1 MAEIGRRL
9 VHASGALAP
18 ASYLLGVLTWAQLG
32 WILAFG
38 VVLAMGLEFVR
49 LRSGLEWWIYENLTR
64 EYEHE
69 KVAGYALYMVGMAV
83 VALAFPP
90 AIGVPAMFMLA
101 IGDPVG
107 GYLGKGAATKSPVAL
122 GAVFVVCL
130 LFALAFVPP
139 IVAVCGALAATAA
152 DGYLLSIRE
161 YVVDDNLTI
170 PIGAA
175 LAMWLGVTL
184 VGPI

>member
-18 ASYLLGVLTWAQLG
+18 ASYLLGVLTWTRLG
-32 WILAFG
+32 WVLAGG
-38 VVLAMGLEFVR
+38 VVLAMGLELVR
-49 LRSGLEWWIYENLTR
+49 LRSGLDWWIYQNLTR
-64 EYEHE
+64 EYERE

-101 IGDPVG
+101 VGDPVG
-107 GYLGKGAATKSPVAL
+107 GYLGKGEETKSPLAL
-122 GAVFVVCL
+122 GAVFSVCL
-130 LFALAFVPP
+130 LFALAFVSP
-139 IVAVCGALAATAA
+139 VAAVFGALAATAA
-152 DGYLLSIRE
+152 DGYLLSVRGYI
-161 YVVDDNLTI
+161 VDDNLTI

-175 LAMWLGVTL
+175 IAMW
-184 VGPI
+184 VGSTVV

>member
-1 MAEIGRRL
+1 MVEIGRRL

-18 ASYLLGVLTWAQLG
+18 TSYLLGALTWNQLG
-32 WILAFG
+32 WVLAGG

-49 LRSGLEWWIYENLTR
+49 LRSGLDWWIYENLTR
-64 EYEHE
+64 EYERE
-69 KVAGYALYMVGMAV
+69 KVAGYALYMVGMAT

-101 IGDPVG
+101 VGDPIG

-122 GAVFVVCL
+122 GAVFSVCL

-139 IVAVCGALAATAA
+139 VAAFFGALTATAA
-152 DGYLLSIRE
+152 DGYLLSVRGYI
-161 YVVDDNLTI
+161 VDDNLTI

-175 LAMWLGVTL
+175 VAMWVGVA
-184 VGPI
+184 VV